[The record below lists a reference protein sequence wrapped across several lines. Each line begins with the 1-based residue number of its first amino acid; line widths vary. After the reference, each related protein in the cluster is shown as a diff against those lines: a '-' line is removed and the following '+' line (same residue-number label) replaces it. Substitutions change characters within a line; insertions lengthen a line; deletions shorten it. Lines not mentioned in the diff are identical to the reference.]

1 MRTIALMQVADR
13 RLELTEREV
22 PPIGRDAALL
32 EVESCGL
39 CGSDVEQFKGS
50 FSAKGLVRYPLIP
63 GHEPVGRIVEIGAEA
78 QRNWKLKVG
87 DRVAVEPH
95 ISCGRC
101 HACTGGSYNL
111 CKSLLPSAAPAY
123 GYLPLDFEH
132 GLWGGYS
139 RHMYLHPR
147 SILHKLP
154 EDLPLEVATQY
165 QLLAAGIRWAVH
177 VPESGF
183 GDTVL
188 ILGCGQRGLGA
199 VIACAQAGVG
209 RIIVTGLARD
219 AHKLALARD
228 LGAHHSIVADQQNVV
243 EQVMLLTNG
252 RGADVALDVTPG
264 ATQPVID
271 AIEAVRLG
279 GTVVLAGIKGG
290 TKTVPI
296 DTDKVV
302 YKEIR
307 LRGVFTQT
315 RPAYEQAI
323 ALLTRSPGS
332 FARLHTHSFPLE
344 RTAEAIEVLSGE
356 REDGAICISIRP

>member
-1 MRTIALMQVADR
+1 
-13 RLELTEREV
+13 
-22 PPIGRDAALL
+22 
-32 EVESCGL
+32 
-39 CGSDVEQFKGS
+39 
-50 FSAKGLVRYPLIP
+50 
-63 GHEPVGRIVEIGAEA
+63 
-78 QRNWKLKVG
+78 
-87 DRVAVEPH
+87 
-95 ISCGRC
+95 
-101 HACTGGSYNL
+101 
-111 CKSLLPSAAPAY
+111 
-123 GYLPLDFEH
+123 
-132 GLWGGYS
+132 
-139 RHMYLHPR
+139 MYLHPR

-243 EQVMLLTNG
+243 EQVMLLTGG

-290 TKTVPI
+290 TRTVPI

-323 ALLTRSPGS
+323 ALLTRSPSS

-344 RTAEAIEVLSGE
+344 RTTDAIAVLSGE
-356 REDGAICISIRP
+356 REDGAICISIHP